1 MKDWIWLRCTNQS
14 EQKQI
19 TFCPETDFCLV
30 IRYSFPMLTSI
41 TSFLLD
47 LFSSVVIILA
57 WGWWDWLIGAL
68 PRLCPSR
75 DLKTRFPWIRE
86 GPLEVVT
93 AAIPIYGSSLWDWR
107 SSKWFQHSPFI
118 QQKPLD
124 SNCSRCTANPH
135 KTVTMGVQGNLAP
148 FDSGK
153 SQDRVMNL
161 LHLLRL
167 WGYCTMGLWF
177 DIGEDLGER
186 RSKTEYLLRFQLT
199 FRVALGRS

>member
-30 IRYSFPMLTSI
+30 IKYSFPMLTSI

-47 LFSSVVIILA
+47 LFSSVVTILA
-57 WGWWDWLIGAL
+57 WVWWDWLVGAI
-68 PRLCPSR
+68 PHLCPSR

-107 SSKWFQHSPFI
+107 SFKWFQHSPFSG
-118 QQKPLD
+118 QQLFPLHSQSTQD
-124 SNCSRCTANPH
+124 SHHGCSGEFGSFWFREITRQSDESSSSP
-135 KTVTMGVQGNLAP
+135 KV
-148 FDSGK
+148 
-153 SQDRVMNL
+153 
-161 LHLLRL
+161 
-167 WGYCTMGLWF
+167 MGL
-177 DIGEDLGER
+177 L
-186 RSKTEYLLRFQLT
+186 
-199 FRVALGRS
+199 